1 MQSLTN
7 LNKQIIRFLEL
18 PAVQY
23 SFLAIIVLRILAMGQ
38 ISDWYLSMYDYTW
51 VRVVMG
57 LLIAYTALFDPIYS
71 IALATLM
78 ILSVQELHRRRSTS
92 KLPSS
97 NQLGSLPQNIV
108 GTTTNIL
115 DSLPTDEIKVNN
127 ANVFNEINKHSLQK
141 DPTGDD
147 SILAEYDYYFDPAF
161 KTLTQ
166 TVAEQNTLRNG
177 SFYVTTDELNQAQ
190 NNQVTNNQNIPVTA
204 LPNSLNAQ
212 GLPIGFD
219 KYNYSLDSKIL

>member
-7 LNKQIIRFLEL
+7 LNKQIIAFLEL

-38 ISDWYLSMYDYTW
+38 INDWYLSIYDYTW
-51 VRVVMG
+51 VRVLMG
-57 LLIAYTALFDPIYS
+57 LFIAYTALFDPIYS
-71 IALATLM
+71 IAIATLM
-78 ILSVQELHRRRSTS
+78 ILSIQELHRRRYSV
-92 KLPSS
+92 KIPAV
-97 NQLGSLPQNIV
+97 LGSLPQNIV
-108 GTTTNIL
+108 GESTNIFNK
-115 DSLPTDEIKVNN
+115 LPTNEIKVNN

-166 TVAEQNTLRNG
+166 TVSEQNTLRNG
-177 SFYVTTDELNQAQ
+177 SFYVTTNELKQAQ
-190 NNQVTNNQNIPVTA
+190 NNQVTDNQNIPVTA

-212 GLPIGFD
+212 GIPVGFD
-219 KYNYSLDSKIL
+219 RYNYSLDSKVL

>member
-7 LNKQIIRFLEL
+7 LNKQIIAFLEL

-23 SFLAIIVLRILAMGQ
+23 SFLAIIVLRILAMGN
-38 ISDWYLSMYDYTW
+38 ISVWYLNIYDYTW
-51 VRVVMG
+51 FRVFMG

-78 ILSVQELHRRRSTS
+78 ILSIQELHRRRASVKLSTGLS
-92 KLPSS
+92 
-97 NQLGSLPQNIV
+97 SLPQNII
-108 GTTTNIL
+108 GESTNIL
-115 DSLPTDEIKVNN
+115 NKLPTNEIMVNN

-166 TVAEQNTLRNG
+166 TVTEQNTLRNG
-177 SFYVTTDELNQAQ
+177 SFYVNNDELQQAQ
-190 NNQVTNNQNIPVTA
+190 NNLVTDNQNIPVTA

-212 GLPIGFD
+212 GIPIGFD
-219 KYNYSLDSKIL
+219 RNNYSLDSKVL